1 MQFACDPPWVGWIAW
16 DLSRRNSISAATATT
31 QDERSTGARRRFDVA
46 QAAHSRVRPVLH
58 HVAEEH
64 VREVRLEPRNLDAE
78 AVQEA
83 DFDGVAFLVAASR
96 EFLARCTTEKALN
109 SNPKCKIETHASMED
124 IPAIV
129 EVDYLNG
136 NKETIRCEGKTAQQI
151 MESIQFK
158 SEQMEKNEMLKLSGL
173 DKYKFEAEMD
183 RKKHRFE
190 PIEKQK

>member
-1 MQFACDPPWVGWIAW
+1 
-16 DLSRRNSISAATATT
+16 
-31 QDERSTGARRRFDVA
+31 
-46 QAAHSRVRPVLH
+46 
-58 HVAEEH
+58 
-64 VREVRLEPRNLDAE
+64 LEPRNLNVE
-78 AVQEA
+78 AIQEA
-83 DFDGVAFLVAASR
+83 DLDDTAFLVAARR
-96 EFLARCTTEKALN
+96 EFLARCTTEKALK

-173 DKYKFEAEMD
+173 DEYKFEAKTD
-183 RKKHRFE
+183 KKKHRFE
-190 PIEKQK
+190 PIDKQK